1 MLSVLLRTFLFYG
14 LLMAVLRLLGK
25 RQIGEMEPAEFVV
38 TMLLANLA
46 TIPIENPDVPV
57 THGLL
62 PIAFVVGGELLL
74 AYLTLRS
81 IKIRKLLCGKPVIL
95 IEEGKIS
102 QENLRRTRINLD
114 ELTMHLREKNVFDLS
129 QVKFAILE
137 TNGELSTLLYAKE
150 CPASAKE
157 AGISVKEVELPIT
170 ILSDGRLLRENLQAA
185 NKDISW
191 VEAELKRRNCTQ
203 KEVLLLTVDRC
214 NRVFFVR
221 KQDIKTRSAR
231 HP

>member
-1 MLSVLLRTFLFYG
+1 MLSMLWRTLLFYS
-14 LLMAVLRLLGK
+14 LLVVIIRLLGK
-25 RQIGEMEPAEFVV
+25 RQIGQMEPAEFVV

-46 TIPIENPDVPV
+46 TIPMENPDIPI
-57 THGLL
+57 THAL
-62 PIAFVVGGELLL
+62 IAIALVVGGELLM

-95 IEEGKIS
+95 VEDGRIS
-102 QENLRRTRINLD
+102 EENLRRTRINLD

-137 TNGELSTLLYAKE
+137 TNGQLSTLLYSKD

-157 AGISVKEVELPIT
+157 AGIAVKEIELPIT
-170 ILSDGRLLRENLQAA
+170 VISDGRLLNDNLQAA
-185 NKDISW
+185 KKDLRW
-191 VEAELKRRNCTQ
+191 VEQELKRRNCTQ
-203 KEVLLLTVDRC
+203 NQVLLLTVDKS

-221 KQDIKTRSAR
+221 RQDMRR
-231 HP
+231 